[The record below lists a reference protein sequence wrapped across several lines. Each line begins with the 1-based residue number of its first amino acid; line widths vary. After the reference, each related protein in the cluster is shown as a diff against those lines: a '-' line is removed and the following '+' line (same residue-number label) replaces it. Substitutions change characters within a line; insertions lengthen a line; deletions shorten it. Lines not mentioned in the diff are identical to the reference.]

1 MNINF
6 STGHGSYRMHPFRV
20 LPRPLRLLS
29 QRARCPEVVPHHGVS
44 RAVPLFIGAIVV
56 LAAGPARATP
66 RPLPFSYPYETLP
79 QGGLE
84 VEQYVDL
91 VPMRVVREGDAGSD
105 AVTSVRSNLET
116 EIEYGITDHV
126 EASWY
131 FVFRQ
136 GASASTPAMRFMGVK
151 QRVRFR
157 FGETEDLPV
166 DMGLYLEVAEFYD
179 ELEFEQKLLLSKRL
193 GPVTLVSNLWVEQE
207 YYFQDQ
213 EWRYLYNPT
222 LGASYQVMPS
232 LFLGLEYW
240 IRGSFEAGEESTDD
254 DDGDDAGPV
263 HYAGPTA
270 MVQSEN
276 GFASL
281 GAYLRWDELGQGA
294 KPDDP
299 WGKVWVRVL
308 FGVDL

>member
-1 MNINF
+1 M
-6 STGHGSYRMHPFRV
+6 
-20 LPRPLRLLS
+20 L
-29 QRARCPEVVPHHGVS
+29 
-44 RAVPLFIGAIVV
+44 IGAAIT
-56 LAAGPARATP
+56 LGAGTAVATP

-79 QGGLE
+79 RGGLE

-105 AVTSVRSNLET
+105 AVTAVRSNLET

-136 GASASTPAMRFMGVK
+136 SASANTPATRFMGVK
-151 QRVRFR
+151 QRLRFR

-166 DMGLYLEVAEFYD
+166 DLGLYLEVAEFYN
-179 ELEFEQKLLLSKRL
+179 EFEFEEKLLLSKRL

-207 YYFQDQ
+207 YYFQDE

-222 LGASYQVMPS
+222 VGATYQVMPS

-240 IRGSFEAGEESTDD
+240 ARGRFDTSETSTGD
-254 DDGDDAGPV
+254 DDGEGVSGPH
-263 HYAGPTA
+263 HYAGPTV
-270 MVQSEN
+270 MVQSDK